1 MLYNTKVE
9 ILKQVQDDNKRWGF
23 TLIELL
29 VVVLIIGI
37 LAAVAVPQYQKAVMK
52 SRYATL
58 KHLVESIAQAQQIY
72 YLANGKYAE
81 KLDELDIDLPGGYDT
96 DASSDNQYVY
106 DWGSCETYPNASA
119 HQIVSCYNSQIS
131 MLYRYNVSIQRRAC
145 WVMRESGQTYE
156 DFPLQS
162 AVCASETGN
171 ESPGNGGEQRW
182 GNKTR
187 YTSWNY
193 PD

>member
-1 MLYNTKVE
+1 MKNNKVK
-9 ILKQVQDDNKRWGF
+9 ISCKWGF

-58 KHLVESIAQAQQIY
+58 KNLVESIAQAQEVY

-81 KLDELDIDLPGGYDT
+81 KFDELAVSLPGGYDA

-106 DWGSCETYPNASA
+106 DWGSCETYVNGSGSNAN
-119 HQIVSCYNSQIS
+119 SCHNRKIQLLYQIS
-131 MLYRYNVSIQRRAC
+131 LPSKARNCYVLRTASQGRTDV
-145 WVMRESGQTYE
+145 
-156 DFPLQS
+156 PLQDS
-162 AVCASETGN
+162 VCKSETGL
-171 ESPGNGGEQRW
+171 ESENARGTWKNISLGEFTTYHRW
-182 GNKTR
+182 E
-187 YTSWNY
+187 Y
-193 PD
+193 PQ